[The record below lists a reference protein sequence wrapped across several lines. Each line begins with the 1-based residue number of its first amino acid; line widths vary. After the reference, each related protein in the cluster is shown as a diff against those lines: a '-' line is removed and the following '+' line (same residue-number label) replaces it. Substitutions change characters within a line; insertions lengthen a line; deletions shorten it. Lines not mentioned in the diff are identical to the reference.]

1 MTFESKSEL
10 KFEWN
15 TGERKSVP
23 VRANSKGR
31 VPVMTGFVKR
41 TEDLQN
47 SLMCGAGRMKN
58 LLGEGRGEVGQKAG
72 GLVSRLRS
80 FSLSFSKEKP
90 LYNFT

>member
-1 MTFESKSEL
+1 MTFELKSEL

-15 TGERKSVP
+15 TGERKNVP
-23 VRANSKGR
+23 VRASSKGR
-31 VPVMTGFVKR
+31 DPVMAGFMKR

-47 SLMCGAGRMKN
+47 SLMCGAGRTKN
-58 LLGEGRGEVGQKAG
+58 LVGEGPGEVGQKAG

-90 LYNFT
+90 LYSFT